1 MKITMP
7 LITLLSG
14 AAVGVAVLIAS
25 TLSTP
30 AAPSVRNQAAT
41 APVPTPATA
50 PAATPTVIVTLPP
63 PASSATVVTLPP
75 PASSAPAAA
84 STTTP
89 AAAPTTGPATAPAVT
104 PTAPASSPYAVWSAN
119 ADYAGEADN
128 GGAWVT
134 ISVRGRRAT
143 AYVRTGYG
151 QARLNGT
158 AAAGVLYLT
167 GQNDARLAAD
177 YNAARAVGYV
187 IADGIRYP
195 FSAPAVHGTAASSQS
210 AA

>member
-7 LITLLSG
+7 LVTLLSG
-14 AAVGVAVLIAS
+14 AAVGVNVLIAS

-30 AAPSVRNQAAT
+30 AASSVRNQVAT
-41 APVPTPATA
+41 ASAPTPATA
-50 PAATPTVIVTLPP
+50 SAPTPTVIVTLPP
-63 PASSATVVTLPP
+63 PASSA
-75 PASSAPAAA
+75 PAAA
-84 STTTP
+84 S
-89 AAAPTTGPATAPAVT
+89 TTGPATAPAVT
-104 PTAPASSPYAVWSAN
+104 PTAPASSPYAVWPAS

-134 ISVRGRRAT
+134 ISVRGHQAI

-177 YNAARAVGYV
+177 YDAARAMGYV
-187 IADGIRYP
+187 IADGIRYT
-195 FSAPAVHGTAASSQS
+195 FSALAVHGTAASSQS